1 MANGLRHS
9 SGPVFTNKTVHRW
22 WLKSYLLIRG
32 DNIKNT
38 TKTFFCACYLF
49 SPSLLMHGC
58 LGNILMEWGRL
69 QPGLFRASHSVL
81 RELYA
86 SCLLTLLFPYLGS
99 LSFFNSQFTSFK
111 SSLFFVFPLRA
122 SDRVLSERRP
132 ARLCGRSWAG
142 VCIASNS
149 FSFAF
154 RS

>member
-1 MANGLRHS
+1 MIPNHKGCYSMAWAGFEPRIW
-9 SGPVFTNKTVHRW
+9 GPLSAALPSALSVFDRV
-22 WLKSYLLIRG
+22 
-32 DNIKNT
+32 
-38 TKTFFCACYLF
+38 FFFVCYLF

-81 RELYA
+81 RELHA